1 VLGVR
6 IPPGLPIFKG
16 KAQSLWHGLIEFHGR
31 FNFELLTVLGE
42 KVGRL
47 QRKKASSVKKKKAKV
62 PGSLPAVKDAS
73 LKPVDGS
80 IKEKKKKQ
88 VTKAIT
94 KTAAGKQKSNFITSS
109 IQFLREVKFE
119 LKKVTWPTRKQ
130 TMGSTVV
137 VIILV
142 TIIAFFLG
150 AVDIGLSSLVRLVL
164 Q

>member
-1 VLGVR
+1 M
-6 IPPGLPIFKG
+6 
-16 KAQSLWHGLIEFHGR
+16 
-31 FNFELLTVLGE
+31 
-42 KVGRL
+42 GRL
-47 QRKKASSVKKKKAKV
+47 QRKKTSSVKKKKAKA
-62 PGSLPAVKDAS
+62 PGSLTAKKNDS
-73 LKPVDGS
+73 LKPIEGFA
-80 IKEKKKKQ
+80 KEKKKKQ
-88 VTKAIT
+88 VISAIT
-94 KTAAGKQKSNFITSS
+94 RTAAGKQKSNFITSS

>member
-1 VLGVR
+1 
-6 IPPGLPIFKG
+6 
-16 KAQSLWHGLIEFHGR
+16 
-31 FNFELLTVLGE
+31 LTVLGE

-47 QRKKASSVKKKKAKV
+47 QRKKASSVKKKKKQKAKA

-73 LKPVDGS
+73 LKPVHS
-80 IKEKKKKQ
+80 FIKEKKKKQ
-88 VTKAIT
+88 VTSAIT
-94 KTAAGKQKSNFITSS
+94 RTAAGKQKSNFITSS

-119 LKKVTWPTRKQ
+119 LKKVTWPSRKQ
-130 TMGSTVV
+130 TMGSTLVV
-137 VIILV
+137 LVLV